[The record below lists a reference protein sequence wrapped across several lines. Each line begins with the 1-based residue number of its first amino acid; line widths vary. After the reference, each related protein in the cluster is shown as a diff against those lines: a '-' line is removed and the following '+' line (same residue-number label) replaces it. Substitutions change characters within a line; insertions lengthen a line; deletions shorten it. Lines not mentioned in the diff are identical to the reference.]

1 MKVLVTGAAG
11 QLGRE
16 VCNRLRELGI
26 QFKGVGRADFDLTEE
41 NATRAAILAYA
52 PDAVIHCAAYTAV
65 DKAETEKEPCFRVN
79 VLGTANVAKACR
91 ELNARMMY
99 ISTDYVF
106 DGQEDAPFE
115 TDHAKAPINHYGLTK
130 AMGEDEVQS
139 WLEEYFIIRIA
150 WVFGLVGNNF
160 VETMLRLGQ
169 QRESVRVVADQVGS
183 PTYAKD
189 LAPLLCSMI
198 QTERYGVYHAT
209 NEGFCSWF
217 EFAAEIMAR
226 ASLPCRVEPISTSDY
241 PTAARRPQNS
251 RLSKRSLDEAGFARL
266 PSWQDALK
274 RYLLSSAME

>member
-41 NATRAAILAYA
+41 SATRAVILAYA

-106 DGQEDAPFE
+106 DGQGDAPFE

-139 WLEEYFIIRIA
+139 WLEKYFIIRIA
-150 WVFGLVGNNF
+150 WVFGLAGNNF

-217 EFAAEIMAR
+217 EFAAEIMVR

-241 PTAARRPQNS
+241 PTAAQRPQNS

-274 RYLLSSAME
+274 RYLQSSAME